1 MLFYLSINKINMKV
15 ILFWEWQDLNNLKE
29 IVSNSLQDLWLDDFI
44 EVTESNDDK
53 LKQELSIKETPALI
67 IEEESI
73 EFKDMIFEWQIPPV
87 DEIKSM
93 FISIIGW
100 SSDSSCSP
108 LKCSS
113 WCSCG

>member
-1 MLFYLSINKINMKV
+1 MKV
-15 ILFWEWQDLNNLKE
+15 IIYWEWEDLDKLKTL
-29 IVSNSLQDLWLDDFI
+29 VNSSLVDLWLDDFI
-44 EVTESNDDK
+44 EVTEDNSLE
-53 LKQELSIKETPALI
+53 LKKELSIEKTPALI

-73 EFKDMIFEWQIPPV
+73 EFKDMIFEWQIPPE

-113 WCSCG
+113 GCSCG

>member
-1 MLFYLSINKINMKV
+1 MKV
-15 ILFWEWQDLNNLKE
+15 ILYWKWQELDTLKK
-29 IVSNSLQDLWLDDFI
+29 VVNNSLQELWLDDFI
-44 EVTESNDDK
+44 EVVESNDTK
-53 LKQELSIKETPALI
+53 LKEELSIKESPALI

-73 EFKDMIFEWQIPPV
+73 DFKDMIFEWQIPPE

-93 FISIIGW
+93 FISIIWW

-113 WCSCG
+113 WCSCH

>member
-1 MLFYLSINKINMKV
+1 MKT
-15 ILFWEWQDLNNLKE
+15 IIFWEWEDSLKLKE
-29 IVSNSLQDLWLDDFI
+29 LVVSCLEDLWLNDFI
-44 EVTESNDDK
+44 EIEISNSDE
-53 LKQELSIKETPALI
+53 LKQELSITKTPALI

-73 EFKDMIFEWQIPPV
+73 EFKDMIFEWQIPPEE
-87 DEIKSM
+87 EIKSM
-93 FISIIGW
+93 FISIIWW

>member
-1 MLFYLSINKINMKV
+1 MKV
-15 ILFWEWQDLNNLKE
+15 IIYWEWEDIIKLKK
-29 IVSNSLQDLWLDDFI
+29 IVNSSLSDLWLEDFI
-44 EVTESNDDK
+44 EVTEDNSLE
-53 LKQELSIKETPALI
+53 LKKELSIEKTPALI

-73 EFKDMIFEWQIPPV
+73 EFKDMIFEWQIPPE

-93 FISIIGW
+93 FISIIWWGA
-100 SSDSSCSP
+100 DSSCSP

>member
-1 MLFYLSINKINMKV
+1 MKT
-15 ILFWEWQDLNNLKE
+15 IIFWEWEDSLKLKE
-29 IVSNSLQDLWLDDFI
+29 LVISSLEDLWLNDFI
-44 EVTESNDDK
+44 EIEISNSDE
-53 LKQELSIKETPALI
+53 LKQELSITKTPALI

-73 EFKDMIFEWQIPPV
+73 EFKDMIFEWQIPPI

-93 FISIIGW
+93 FISIIWWG
-100 SSDSSCSP
+100 SDSSCSP

>member
-1 MLFYLSINKINMKV
+1 MKV
-15 ILFWEWQDLNNLKE
+15 IIYWEWEDLDKLK
-29 IVSNSLQDLWLDDFI
+29 SLVNTSLVDLWLDDFI
-44 EVTESNDDK
+44 EVTEDNSDE
-53 LKQELSIKETPALI
+53 LKKELSIEKTPALI

-73 EFKDMIFEWQIPPV
+73 EFKDMIFEWQIPPE

>member
-1 MLFYLSINKINMKV
+1 MKV
-15 ILFWEWQDLNNLKE
+15 ILYWKWEDLDSLKK
-29 IVSNSLQDLWLDDFI
+29 VVNSSLQELWLDDFI
-44 EVTESNDDK
+44 EVTESNDKK
-53 LKQELSIKETPALI
+53 LKEELSIKESPALI

-73 EFKDMIFEWQIPPV
+73 EFKDMIFEWQIPPE

-93 FISIIGW
+93 FISIIWW

-113 WCSCG
+113 WCSCH

>member
-1 MLFYLSINKINMKV
+1 MKV
-15 ILFWEWQDLNNLKE
+15 IIYWEWEDLSKLKGL
-29 IVSNSLQDLWLDDFI
+29 VNSSLSDLWLEDFI
-44 EVTESNDDK
+44 EVTEDNSVQ
-53 LKQELSIKETPALI
+53 LKKELSIEKTPALI

-73 EFKDMIFEWQIPPV
+73 EFKDMIFEWQIPPE

-93 FISIIGW
+93 FISIIWW